1 MLKVVALL
9 ARKPGMSRE
18 DFIHHYET
26 VHAPL
31 ARRLLPQMAD
41 YKRNYVDLGGAI
53 IGPGTSTPDFDSV
66 TEIWF
71 HSRADLEAMLAP
83 NAIPAIGEEIA
94 RDEDKFLNRGKTRFF
109 VVEEH
114 A

>member
-1 MLKVVALL
+1 
-9 ARKPGMSRE
+9 
-18 DFIHHYET
+18 
-26 VHAPL
+26 
-31 ARRLLPQMAD
+31 MAD

-53 IGPGTSTPDFDSV
+53 IGLGTSAPDFDSA

-71 HSRADLEAMLAP
+71 RSRADLEAMLAL

-94 RDEDKFLNRGKTRFF
+94 RDEEKFLDRGKTRFF